1 MNGDPLVFSK
11 TNDRSYVITNI
22 HITEKQEIFLA
33 AKTFQIFAS
42 TVMNLISTGF
52 NLFRVIPNFTWKFR
66 ERLLS

>member
-11 TNDRSYVITNI
+11 TNDRSYVLTNI
-22 HITEKQEIFLA
+22 HITEKQEIFFA

-42 TVMNLISTGF
+42 NVMNLIITDFS
-52 NLFRVIPNFTWKFR
+52 LFRVIPNFTFR